1 MKTFLV
7 WLEDKEPFS
16 VEIEAESETAAR
28 EKVERML
35 DENTLLDEISPEFSQ
50 SCWEITSV
58 EEA

>member
-7 WLEDKEPFS
+7 WLEDKEPLS
-16 VEIEAESETAAR
+16 VEIEAESEADAR

-35 DENTLLDEISPEFSQ
+35 DENTPWDELSPELSQ